1 MLVETGEEFTEA
13 YQGRKFHFCSALC
26 ARTFSAH
33 PDHYLGIIALAQANI
48 AARRIAYFSME
59 VAVDPSL
66 PTYSGGLGVLA
77 GDTLKSCADL
87 RMPVLGV
94 SLLYRHGYF
103 DQKLDERGDQH
114 ERPTAWEPNGFLRR
128 LSPVIC
134 ISLEGRSVAI
144 AAWQY
149 EIRGVDGYCVP
160 LILLD
165 TDLEQNSSA
174 DRELTSTLYGGDWRY
189 RLCQETI
196 LGIGG
201 IRMLRALGYAELQR
215 FHMNEGHASLL
226 ALELLNEQTVAQ
238 DDEPDFDRVRERC
251 VFTTHTPVPAGHD
264 AFDYALAAPVLRGLV
279 SLDLLRMLA
288 GHEQLN
294 MTRLG
299 LNMSRYVNGVA
310 KRHGEV
316 SREMF
321 PGYSIDSITNG
332 VHSATWTCDGFQD
345 LYDRHV
351 PGWRNDPAMLRHAIS
366 IPPEEVWDAHRQQK
380 QILVDEVRRRT
391 GILLSLEALT
401 VGFARRATQ
410 YKRADLVFSGAQQL
424 REIARQ
430 AGPVQFVF
438 AGKAHPKDEPGKNLI
453 RRVFEFACA
462 LAPEIRVVY
471 LENYDLNLAKI
482 LTAGTDLWL
491 NTPLRPQEASG
502 TSGMK
507 AAHNGVP
514 SFSVLDG
521 WWIEG
526 CIENVTGW
534 SIGPGP
540 DARAGAEDLSA
551 ADATDLYHKLRR
563 VIVPTFYHDRGKWI
577 EIMRHSVALNASFFN
592 THRMVQ
598 QYATNA
604 YL

>member
-1 MLVETGEEFTEA
+1 
-13 YQGRKFHFCSALC
+13 
-26 ARTFSAH
+26 
-33 PDHYLGIIALAQANI
+33 
-48 AARRIAYFSME
+48 
-59 VAVDPSL
+59 
-66 PTYSGGLGVLA
+66 
-77 GDTLKSCADL
+77 
-87 RMPVLGV
+87 
-94 SLLYRHGYF
+94 
-103 DQKLDERGDQH
+103 
-114 ERPTAWEPNGFLRR
+114 
-128 LSPVIC
+128 
-134 ISLEGRSVAI
+134 
-144 AAWQY
+144 
-149 EIRGVDGYCVP
+149 
-160 LILLD
+160 
-165 TDLEQNSSA
+165 
-174 DRELTSTLYGGDWRY
+174 
-189 RLCQETI
+189 
-196 LGIGG
+196 
-201 IRMLRALGYAELQR
+201 
-215 FHMNEGHASLL
+215 
-226 ALELLNEQTVAQ
+226 
-238 DDEPDFDRVRERC
+238 
-251 VFTTHTPVPAGHD
+251 
-264 AFDYALAAPVLRGLV
+264 
-279 SLDLLRMLA
+279 
-288 GHEQLN
+288 
-294 MTRLG
+294 
-299 LNMSRYVNGVA
+299 
-310 KRHGEV
+310 
-316 SREMF
+316 MF

-345 LYDRHV
+345 LYDRNV

-401 VGFARRATQ
+401 LGFARRATQ
-410 YKRADLVFSGAQQL
+410 YKRADLVFSGAEQL

-438 AGKAHPKDEPGKNLI
+438 AGKAHPNDEPGKNLI
-453 RRVFEFACA
+453 RRVFEFARA

-471 LENYDLNLAKI
+471 LENYDLSLAKI

-540 DARAGAEDLSA
+540 KARAGAEDLSA
-551 ADATDLYHKLRR
+551 ADATDLYHKLRT
-563 VIVPTFYHDRGKWI
+563 VIVPTFYRDRGKWI